1 MEEVKA
7 DLIAECYIGFPK
19 LLSEELMAFD
29 IKDSLVF
36 NTLMPQNPNASIM
49 GKKSGSEKEFTNL
62 NSKPFMGQ
70 DQEMEASL
78 QNIPKSLMLAKRTK
92 TFKEKLWYCGKCVGE
107 ISGVLTFYNLPILY
121 QMKVGVLTKKGILF
135 ASRPILLDG

>member
-36 NTLMPQNPNASIM
+36 NTLMPQDPTASVM
-49 GKKSGSEKEFTNL
+49 GKKSGGEQEFTNL
-62 NSKPFMGQ
+62 HGLKGL
-70 DQEMEASL
+70 DREMDASL

>member
-36 NTLMPQNPNASIM
+36 NTLMP
-49 GKKSGSEKEFTNL
+49 
-62 NSKPFMGQ
+62 
-70 DQEMEASL
+70 
-78 QNIPKSLMLAKRTK
+78 
-92 TFKEKLWYCGKCVGE
+92 
-107 ISGVLTFYNLPILY
+107 
-121 QMKVGVLTKKGILF
+121 
-135 ASRPILLDG
+135 

>member
-36 NTLMPQNPNASIM
+36 NALMP
-49 GKKSGSEKEFTNL
+49 
-62 NSKPFMGQ
+62 
-70 DQEMEASL
+70 
-78 QNIPKSLMLAKRTK
+78 
-92 TFKEKLWYCGKCVGE
+92 
-107 ISGVLTFYNLPILY
+107 
-121 QMKVGVLTKKGILF
+121 
-135 ASRPILLDG
+135 